1 MLNVSP
7 GVYMKYIMISL
18 LLIFSCARV
27 EVVRLNEA
35 NANSNGIRYYRPYPY
50 LFVTLDKDNKIQSTI
65 VWLPNIKEE
74 YAINYKSGIGSV
86 DAKFKL
92 NDGWNLT
99 EYGEIRDSKTSE
111 MITAITGFT
120 GTLTDVVDIFKSL
133 EVDKSIYTGLY
144 KIEFDEKGFV
154 KGVTPVILFKSS
166 VKK

>member
-1 MLNVSP
+1 MLFRS
-7 GVYMKYIMISL
+7 
-18 LLIFSCARV
+18 
-27 EVVRLNEA
+27 
-35 NANSNGIRYYRPYPY
+35 
-50 LFVTLDKDNKIQSTI
+50 
-65 VWLPNIKEE
+65 
-74 YAINYKSGIGSV
+74 
-86 DAKFKL
+86 FKL

-99 EYGEIRDSKTSE
+99 EYGEIRDSKTPE